1 MVKIC
6 GLCSEADVRAVAGLR
21 PNAMGFVF
29 WSGSK
34 RAVVPAD
41 VASWTRNLPPGILK
55 VGVFVDTAV
64 KDVERIV
71 REAGL
76 DVVQWHGF
84 HIVGSR
90 NSPLQPDKNGGR
102 SSATP
107 FSNDWKKSPQV
118 FPMIGKI
125 IRKVSKYWKV
135 VYLDRGEPGPEEA
148 AFVDAFL
155 VDHYSAVSPG
165 GTGQVADW
173 AAARDFV
180 RRCAKPV
187 ILAGGLTPENVVEA
201 IRAVRPWGVDVSSG
215 VELSPGH
222 KDLKKVERF
231 IQACRENT

>member
-1 MVKIC
+1 MSLFVKIC
-6 GLCSEADVRAVAGLR
+6 GLCSESDVRAVAGLG
-21 PNAMGFVF
+21 PDAMGFVF
-29 WSGSK
+29 WPGSK

-41 VASWTRNLPPGILK
+41 VAAWTRDLPPGILK
-55 VGVFVDTAV
+55 VGVFVDASPEELEQT
-64 KDVERIV
+64 V

-76 DVVQWHGF
+76 DVVQLHF
-84 HIVGSR
+84 FQCLEKAR
-90 NSPLQPDKNGGR
+90 EN
-102 SSATP
+102 
-107 FSNDWKKSPQV
+107 
-118 FPMIGKI
+118 FPMIGKKI
-125 IRKVSKYWKV
+125 QNFSKHWKV
-135 VYLDRGEPGPEEA
+135 VYLDQSEPGTEET

-187 ILAGGLTPENVVEA
+187 VLAGGLTPDNVAEA

-215 VELSPGH
+215 VELSPGR

-231 IQACRENT
+231 IKICRENA